1 MSDAD
6 DFMTRYLNNIT
17 SQYESSRFKPEYE
30 PAEPE
35 TTKVTCRDGVELT
48 VDIFRPAT
56 PGPYPT
62 IVVRCPYP
70 QQVELWKLH
79 GEHLNRRGYAMVCE
93 WCRAPTPPAARGNRT
108 STSATTVRPARLVRT
123 SGLDRRD
130 RPVGHLVPV
139 PDLLDRGGHHHAE
152 GGLHLR
158 QPLRHRPV
166 RLRLPKGLLP
176 LRRAH
181 RLGHAERRISGRRR
195 LHEIRPPPAADER
208 GRGHVGRPP

>member
-62 IVVRCPYP
+62 IVVRCPYRSRSSC
-70 QQVELWKLH
+70 
-79 GEHLNRRGYAMVCE
+79 GSCTANISIGAATR
-93 WCRAPTPPAARGNRT
+93 WCANGAAAPTPPAARGNRT
-108 STSATTVRPARLVRT
+108 STSATTVPTCSPGANIRT
-123 SGLDRRD
+123 GST
-130 RPVGHLVPV
+130 
-139 PDLLDRGGHHHAE
+139 
-152 GGLHLR
+152 
-158 QPLRHRPV
+158 
-166 RLRLPKGLLP
+166 
-176 LRRAH
+176 
-181 RLGHAERRISGRRR
+181 
-195 LHEIRPPPAADER
+195 
-208 GRGHVGRPP
+208 